1 MVSSLPD
8 PPADPPADIP
18 VSPELTEVRNVVR
31 RLEAQLSA
39 EHGVDNPAYWRAM
52 SDRLRETIASNR
64 FAPQPGPE
72 CDAAHDAYRWL
83 VRVAAAYR
91 SLATTGQTAS
101 AQ

>member
-1 MVSSLPD
+1 M
-8 PPADPPADIP
+8 
-18 VSPELTEVRNVVR
+18 VR

-52 SDRLRETIASNR
+52 SEQLAETLASNR
-64 FAPQPGPE
+64 FAPEPGAE
-72 CDAAHDAYRWL
+72 RDAAHDAHRWL

-91 SLATTGQTAS
+91 SLATTGETAS